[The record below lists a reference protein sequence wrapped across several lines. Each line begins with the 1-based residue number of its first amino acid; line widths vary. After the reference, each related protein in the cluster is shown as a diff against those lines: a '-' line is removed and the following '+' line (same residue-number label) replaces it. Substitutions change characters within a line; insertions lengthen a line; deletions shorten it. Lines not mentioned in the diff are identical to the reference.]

1 MQIFTHEMLDAV
13 VSLYGDMK
21 PSENTLKLI
30 RQVAYT
36 YRVKNEQAYCL
47 N

>member
-1 MQIFTHEMLDAV
+1 MQIFTHEMMDAV
-13 VSLYGDMK
+13 VSLYGDMN
-21 PSENTLKLI
+21 PSENTLRLV

-36 YRVKNEQAYCL
+36 YRVKDNQAYCL